1 MHLDETQ
8 RRPGTMRLSDFTTV
22 ELQRVARAILRRYLE
37 LEGGSGPAV
46 GLVPFLAP
54 VAVVSLQGL
63 LTNRARRTLRHADLG
78 PVAVLRLGPD
88 RAYATAALTSP
99 GEGAPSVLSVE
110 LEVRDQRLAAVRVG
124 EAASRAPSRQEFAE
138 IPWVG
143 PGQPIPDAPA
153 QLAGLLGGVPTDPP
167 ALDRWV
173 TAAAVIDTY
182 RERYGIDDASSAFG
196 STPVNREQRDERER
210 ALAYVREVA
219 KDVETIQPQS
229 ERVPGRDRPAGPEL
243 GP

>member
-1 MHLDETQ
+1 
-8 RRPGTMRLSDFTTV
+8 MRLSDFTTV
-22 ELQRVARAILRRYLE
+22 ELQRVARAILRRYLG

-46 GLVPFLAP
+46 GLAPFLAP
-54 VAVVSLQGL
+54 VAVASLQGL
-63 LTNRARRTLRHADLG
+63 PTNRARRTLGHADLG

-88 RAYATAALTSP
+88 RAYATATLTSP
-99 GEGAPSVLSVE
+99 GGSTPAVLSVE

-124 EAASRAPSRQEFAE
+124 EAASRAPSRQELPE

-143 PGQPIPDAPA
+143 PGQPVPNPPA
-153 QLAGLLGGVPTDPP
+153 HLAGLLGGVPSDPR

-173 TAAAVIDTY
+173 SAAAVIDTY

-196 STPVNREQRDERER
+196 STPANREQRDERER

>member
-1 MHLDETQ
+1 M
-8 RRPGTMRLSDFTTV
+8 SDFTTV
-22 ELQRVARAILRRYLE
+22 ELQRVVRAVLRRYLE
-37 LEGGSGPAV
+37 LEGPGPAV
-46 GLVPFLAP
+46 GLARFLVP
-54 VAVVSLQGL
+54 VAATSLQEL
-63 LTNRARRTLRHADLG
+63 LTDSRARRTLRHADLG

-124 EAASRAPSRQEFAE
+124 EAASRAPSRQEFTE

-143 PGQPIPDAPA
+143 PGQPVPDAPA
-153 QLAGLLGGVPTDPP
+153 HLAGLLGGVPTDPR

-173 TAAAVIDTY
+173 SAAAVIDTY
-182 RERYGIDDASSAFG
+182 RERYGIDDVGSALG
-196 STPVNREQRDERER
+196 STPADREHRDERGR

-219 KDVETIQPQS
+219 KDVEAIQPQS
-229 ERVPGRDRPAGPEL
+229 ERALGRDRPAGPEL

>member
-1 MHLDETQ
+1 
-8 RRPGTMRLSDFTTV
+8 MRLSDFTTV
-22 ELQRVARAILRRYLE
+22 ELQRVARTVLRRYLE
-37 LEGGSGPAV
+37 LQGGSGPAV
-46 GLVPFLAP
+46 GLARFLAP
-54 VAVVSLQGL
+54 VAAASLQGL
-63 LTNRARRTLRHADLG
+63 LTNNRARRMVRHGDLG
-78 PVAVLRLGPD
+78 PITVVRLASD
-88 RAYATAALTSP
+88 RAYATAALPSP
-99 GEGAPSVLSVE
+99 GQGGPAVLSVE

-124 EAASRAPSRQEFAE
+124 EVASRAPSGQELAE

-143 PGQPIPDAPA
+143 PAQPVPNPPA
-153 QLAGLLGGVPTDPP
+153 HLAGLLGGVPTDPR

-196 STPVNREQRDERER
+196 SPPANREQRDERKR

>member
-1 MHLDETQ
+1 M
-8 RRPGTMRLSDFTTV
+8 SDFTTV
-22 ELQRVARAILRRYLE
+22 ELQRVVRAVLRRYLE
-37 LEGGSGPAV
+37 LQGGSGPVV
-46 GLVPFLAP
+46 GLARFLAP
-54 VAVVSLQGL
+54 AAAASLQGL
-63 LTNRARRTLRHADLG
+63 PTNRARRTLGHADLG

-124 EAASRAPSRQEFAE
+124 EAASRAPSRQEFTE

-143 PGQPIPDAPA
+143 PGQPVPDAPA
-153 QLAGLLGGVPTDPP
+153 HLAGLLGGVPTDPR

-173 TAAAVIDTY
+173 SAAAVIDTY
-182 RERYGIDDASSAFG
+182 RERYGIDDVGSALG
-196 STPVNREQRDERER
+196 STPADREHRDERGR

-219 KDVETIQPQS
+219 KDVEAIQPQS
-229 ERVPGRDRPAGPEL
+229 ERALGRDRPAGPEL